1 MMNSYKVSF
10 GHLKSY
16 DVIVEAYTDD
26 EAAIKALAIPASEW
40 PEPSYDNVA
49 VSWIESNDK

>member
-1 MMNSYKVSF
+1 MNSYKVSF

-26 EAAIKALAIPASEW
+26 EAAIKALAIPATDW
-40 PEPSYDNVA
+40 PTPSYDETA
-49 VSWIESNDK
+49 VFWIESNDK